1 MNFFLT
7 PIKFNGFL
15 FKIFQIYSNLFQFV
29 PVCSSLFQFCKK
41 AVVVKNK
48 NGLVP
53 LRPSSEA
60 KNDRP
65 CYNVTFF
72 GFNVFD
78 VFSRIFT
85 YFDVFLFYMNLD
97 YLD

>member
-1 MNFFLT
+1 MVFYLKFF
-7 PIKFNGFL
+7 KF
-15 FKIFQIYSNLFQFV
+15 IQIYSSLFQFV
-29 PVCSSLFQFCKK
+29 VTLFQFCKK